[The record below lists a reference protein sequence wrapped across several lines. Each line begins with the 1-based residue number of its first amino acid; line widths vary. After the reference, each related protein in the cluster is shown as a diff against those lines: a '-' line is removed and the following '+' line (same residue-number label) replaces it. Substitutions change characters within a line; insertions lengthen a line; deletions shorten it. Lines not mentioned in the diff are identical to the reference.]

1 MTIPQKDT
9 SLGASLYQFDDKL
22 TKEKLGLRLTCLRR
36 VVENKS
42 IEFLFSLL
50 ICISIWILFANGF
63 SFLSGKICNKG
74 AQAVFRELAC
84 FLLLKESYMK

>member
-1 MTIPQKDT
+1 M
-9 SLGASLYQFDDKL
+9 G
-22 TKEKLGLRLTCLRR
+22 
-36 VVENKS
+36 NKS

-50 ICISIWILFANGF
+50 IRISIWILFANGF

-84 FLLLKESYMK
+84 FLLLKESYVK